1 MNKQILKSAFAAL
14 TLSSLLLACKKD
26 TPAEPDCSLSL
37 NGLAGKYKLTKM
49 QYKRD
54 ASAPEVDYLQF
65 MDDCEKDDVVELKN
79 NGTYTY
85 TDGGTVCDPN
95 GNDTGTWS
103 ISGNTINGDGTVDG
117 TVSSYDCKT
126 LVYYGTSIYLPG
138 DKMTFTITK
147 Q

>member
-1 MNKQILKSAFAAL
+1 MNKQILKGTFAAL
-14 TLSSLLLACKKD
+14 ILSSLLVACKKD
-26 TPAEPDCSLSL
+26 KPAEPDCSLSL

-49 QYKRD
+49 QYKFSPT
-54 ASAPEVDYLQF
+54 AAEVDYLQY

-79 NGTYTY
+79 NGTYAY

-95 GNDTGTWS
+95 GNNSGTWS

-126 LVYYGTSIYLPG
+126 LVYYGTDIYLPG
-138 DKMTFTITK
+138 DKMTFTIVK

>member
-1 MNKQILKSAFAAL
+1 MNKQILKGTFAAL
-14 TLSSLLLACKKD
+14 ILSSLLVACKKD
-26 TPAEPDCSLSL
+26 KPVEPDCSLSL

-49 QYKRD
+49 QYKRN
-54 ASAPEVDYLQF
+54 ATAPEVDYLQF

-95 GNDTGTWS
+95 GNDNGTWS
-103 ISGNTINGDGTVDG
+103 ISGNIINGDGTVDG
-117 TVSSYDCKT
+117 TVISYDCRT
-126 LVYYGTSIYLPG
+126 LVYYGTNIYLPG